1 MAWEYAIFGR
11 EAEDHGGVKMPLP
24 THCRSGVASVGN
36 DGLTAWI
43 RHQSWSDSQN
53 MAQIICE
60 IIKCVSKV
68 PGHLSKP
75 AAPTSVPGLLRHILK
90 ESVHSSEPHLEPRS
104 LQNMAGF
111 CQQRLSLGCVRQC
124 TLCSVLAVGRGNAEY
139 FSADSEGLKIC
150 LTKNPI

>member
-1 MAWEYAIFGR
+1 MHWAANGNWQTESMRLTDRNRKKNMAWEYAIFGR

-60 IIKCVSKV
+60 IIFK
-68 PGHLSKP
+68 
-75 AAPTSVPGLLRHILK
+75 RI
-90 ESVHSSEPHLEPRS
+90 SSLFRASP
-104 LQNMAGF
+104 
-111 CQQRLSLGCVRQC
+111 
-124 TLCSVLAVGRGNAEY
+124 
-139 FSADSEGLKIC
+139 
-150 LTKNPI
+150 